1 MALLRAGAARGHA
14 ILIGA
19 FVVYL
24 ALLVWGVLWKFEM
37 PFVGAAW
44 ALPRPFK
51 LVPFV
56 ASGDAGASEPLELL
70 ANLLLF
76 VPFGLYVA
84 LLAGRWRWWAAT
96 GVFAASSLLL
106 EIAQHVI
113 STGSFDITDV
123 IVNTVGGLAGLALF
137 VAARR
142 VLRDRTD
149 AVVGRVL
156 VVGTA
161 VALVAVAVFAVSPLQ
176 FHQPRDVIVER

>member
-1 MALLRAGAARGHA
+1 MKTRGLVVALFAT
-14 ILIGA
+14 
-19 FVVYL
+19 YL
-24 ALLVWGVLWKFEM
+24 VLLTWAVLWKLEV
-37 PFVGAAW
+37 PYVGAAW

-56 ASGDAGASEPLELL
+56 ASGDAGASDPLELL

-76 VPFGLYVA
+76 VPFGVYLG
-84 LLAGRWRWWAAT
+84 LLAPRWRWWAAAAL
-96 GVFAASSLLL
+96 FAGSSLLL
-106 EIAQHVI
+106 EVAQHVI

-137 VAARR
+137 VVTRR
-142 VLRDRTD
+142 VLHDRTD
-149 AVVGRVL
+149 AVAGRVL

-161 VALVAVAVFAVSPLQ
+161 LALVAVALFAVSPLQ